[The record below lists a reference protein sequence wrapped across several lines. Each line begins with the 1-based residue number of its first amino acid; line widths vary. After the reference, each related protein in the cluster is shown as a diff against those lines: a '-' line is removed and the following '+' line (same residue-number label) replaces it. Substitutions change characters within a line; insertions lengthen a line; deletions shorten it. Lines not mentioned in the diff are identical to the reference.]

1 MTDPAPRLFADDA
14 AVTRIGE
21 GLLDRTLPK
30 PEWTHEAHLGACL
43 YLLRDRPDIDVDGR
57 IVVIISGYNVAVGG
71 VNDDSQGYH
80 DTITRVFVHG
90 VRLFLRD
97 RAAGEGLAEAVN
109 ALLLSP
115 IGGRRWPLDF
125 YSAARLF
132 SVPARRA
139 FVPPDLAPL
148 PML

>member
-1 MTDPAPRLFADDA
+1 MTDHSPRRFADDA
-14 AVTRIGE
+14 AVRRIGD
-21 GLLDRTLPK
+21 GLLDRSLPK
-30 PEWTHEAHLGACL
+30 PDWTHEAHLGACL
-43 YLLRDRPDIDVDGR
+43 YLLRDRPEIDVDAR
-57 IVVIISGYNVAVGG
+57 IAAIISGYNAAVGG

-97 RAAGEGLAEAVN
+97 RAVGEGLAAAVN
-109 ALLLSP
+109 ALLQSP
-115 IGGRRWPLDF
+115 MGTRAWPLRF
-125 YSAARLF
+125 YSPERLF

-148 PML
+148 PPL